1 VSSASPASLGQ
12 RLLQNAKMIHQVR
25 NPELARSMLSAN
37 SSFSSD
43 SEMPPSPT
51 LNAALLVRSPSSP
64 NRSRPFSASVT
75 SESPYLSSYNHQ
87 QQQQQQ
93 QQKQLQHPIDKSK
106 WVQAATRR
114 ATGHPER
121 PRPQTA
127 SGHRDISPPS
137 EGPCFVIHKLDVIS
151 PAEQTSQTK
160 ARLERLAATTR
171 QEEGLSAES
180 SMDVSPVRKVH
191 IQELAV
197 RPASA
202 AAATSHGG
210 VTTSPMTPVSTFGR
224 PNSPRSGEESLL
236 PSPSPMVMPRA
247 MTAGSSRSPLRR
259 GKTWSPTQTNRRPQS
274 GSRAS
279 SSHGGANDHRLN
291 LAMSHA
297 TNPHRLDLHISQM
310 LPKSPPASKRPSSA
324 HHHL

>member
-1 VSSASPASLGQ
+1 MSSASPASLGQ

-51 LNAALLVRSPSSP
+51 LGAPLQIRSPSSP
-64 NRSRPFSASVT
+64 TRSRPFSASVT
-75 SESPYLSSYNHQ
+75 SESPYLSSFHHHHQ
-87 QQQQQQ
+87 Q
-93 QQKQLQHPIDKSK
+93 QLQHPIDKSK

-137 EGPCFVIHKLDVIS
+137 EGPCFVIHKLDAIS
-151 PAEQTSQTK
+151 PAEQTSKTK

-180 SMDVSPVRKVH
+180 SLDVSPVRKVQ

-210 VTTSPMTPVSTFGR
+210 VITSPMTPVSTFGR

-236 PSPSPMVMPRA
+236 QSPLSVVMPRA

-259 GKTWSPTQTNRRPQS
+259 GKTWSPTHTNRRPQS

-279 SSHGGANDHRLN
+279 SSQGGAYDHRLN

-310 LPKSPPASKRPSSA
+310 LPRSPPASKRPSSA